1 MKKGWENWT
10 AEDWDEIIGGILQ
23 HNRDFPPAVEIV
35 EPTEAQKREIARI
48 MAEVEREEKQQQDR

>member
-1 MKKGWENWT
+1 MIKDWNNLT

-23 HNRDFPPAVEIV
+23 HNKDFPPAFKIV
-35 EPTEAQKREIARI
+35 EPTEAQKKEIARI